1 MYISTGL
8 GGAVG
13 CIIGGLVTQYS
24 HPKWCWLAF
33 AFVGLLVVIM
43 ALFLTK

>member
-1 MYISTGL
+1 MYITKGL

-13 CIIGGLVTQYS
+13 CIIGGFVTQYS
-24 HPKWCWLAF
+24 HPKWCWLAYAIF
-33 AFVGLLVVIM
+33 GIFIVIM